1 MNTVA
6 VLGGGNGA
14 HAAAADLTLKGFR
27 VFLFSRSPETFKPL
41 RDQGGIFLIDPS
53 GERLV
58 PIYRVCE
65 NIEEALSEAELILV
79 TVPAIGHEYYAHAC
93 APLLK
98 DGQVVVLN
106 PGSTGGALAF
116 KKILREKGT
125 KSDVPICE
133 TNTLTYICRLIGPAK
148 VRVTVPLKVQFAALP
163 GKETGDYVEMFK
175 ELFPDT
181 TERKNA
187 LETSLT
193 NLNAVMH
200 PPGMIMNAGWIE
212 HTKGDFSYYCEGGT
226 PAIARVIEELDRERI
241 SLCHK
246 INYPTERLLDFFYKA
261 GATSERA
268 YRSGSFYQAL
278 QESEPNRFIRAPET
292 LSHRYIAEDIPFG
305 IVPMA
310 YLGEMLGVP
319 TPTINALIG
328 LASLIN
334 DTDYRQTGW
343 TLEKMGIEGM
353 TLEELLNYVE
363 NG

>member
-27 VFLFSRSPETFKPL
+27 VFLFSRSPDRFKPI
-41 RDQGGIFLIDPS
+41 RDQGGIVLIDPS
-53 GERLV
+53 GEKLV
-58 PIYRVCE
+58 PIHRVCDTS
-65 NIEEALSEAELILV
+65 EEALREAELILV
-79 TVPAIGHEYYAHAC
+79 TVPAIAHEHYAHAC
-93 APLLK
+93 APHLK

-116 KKILREKGT
+116 KKILREKE
-125 KSDVPICE
+125 SNPDVPICE
-133 TNTLTYICRLIGPAK
+133 TNTLTYICRLTGPAT
-148 VRVTVPLKVQFAALP
+148 VRITVRLKLQFATLP
-163 GKETGDYVEMFK
+163 GKKTGECFGIFK
-175 ELFPDT
+175 GLFPDI
-181 TERKNA
+181 TERKNV

-193 NLNAVMH
+193 NFNAVMH

-212 HTKGDFSYYCEGGT
+212 HTRGDFSYYCEGGT
-226 PAIARVIEELDRERI
+226 PAIARVIEEVDRERMAI
-241 SLCHK
+241 CQK
-246 INYPTERLLDFFYKA
+246 INYQTEQLLDFFYKA

-292 LSHRYIAEDIPFG
+292 LSHRYLAEDIPFG

-310 YLGEMLGVP
+310 YLGEMLGIP
-319 TPTINALIG
+319 TPTIDALIG
-328 LASLIN
+328 LASLIH

-343 TLEKMGIEGM
+343 TLEKMGIKGM
-353 TLEELLNYVE
+353 TLQELLDYVE